1 VRTVENLQGNLFR
14 KLRVHSRAAAVAAAH
29 QLGLLDD

>member
-14 KLRVHSRAAAVAAAH
+14 KLRVHRKAAALVVAH
-29 QLGLLDD
+29 ELGLLEE